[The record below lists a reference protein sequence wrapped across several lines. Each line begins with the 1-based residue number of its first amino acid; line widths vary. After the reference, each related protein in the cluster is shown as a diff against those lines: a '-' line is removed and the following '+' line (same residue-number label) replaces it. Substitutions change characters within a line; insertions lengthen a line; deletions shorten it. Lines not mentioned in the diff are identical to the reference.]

1 MTPFS
6 EEAERLLRLA
16 RRDYQTCAI
25 LGSHPEAQIAPICFH
40 AQQCVEKSLKAALT
54 ARQVYFRYT
63 HDLSE
68 LTNLLTGAGITPPFT
83 AAELHR
89 CRTSTPYPLGGRIA
103 LRRRSPAADAGRSR
117 PYRNPNIGMGGIFGG
132 EGLMTDLA
140 VLVDQVRSSS
150 RLAPLPLLREV
161 FSNV

>member
-83 AAELHR
+83 AAELQR
-89 CRTSTPYPLGGRIA
+89 LTPSA
-103 LRRRSPAADAGRSR
+103 VELRYD
-117 PYRNPNIGMGGIFGG
+117 
-132 EGLMTDLA
+132 EG
-140 VLVDQVRSSS
+140 V
-150 RLAPLPLLREV
+150 PLLTREEADHIATQTLAWAESLV
-161 FSNV
+161 AKV